1 MAAESTVRVRVLG
14 ALVLVG
20 VFAAGAVFGAGLVRW
35 TRPGPPPGMGAPPPR
50 QGPET
55 AMIRE
60 LDLDRDQ
67 IAALKAIE
75 ARHRADLETIAHD
88 TVPRVR
94 KVLEAIE
101 DELTPKLRP
110 DQVEKLKAWRA
121 RRGPPPMPGMGPPP
135 GGPGGPPPGRPGGPP
150 PPGGPGGRRGPPPG
164 APPPGAP
171 PPGEMP

>member
-1 MAAESTVRVRVLG
+1 MAAESTVRVRVIG

-35 TRPGPPPGMGAPPPR
+35 TRPGPPPGLGGPPPR
-50 QGPET
+50 GPET

-60 LDLDRDQ
+60 LGLDPDQ
-67 IAALKAIE
+67 VAALHAIE

-94 KVLEAIE
+94 TVLEAIE
-101 DELTPKLRP
+101 DELTPELRP

-135 GGPGGPPPGRPGGPP
+135 GGPGGPPPGPPP
-150 PPGGPGGRRGPPPG
+150 PPGEPPR
-164 APPPGAP
+164 
-171 PPGEMP
+171 